1 MDDMGDGSLKDTV
14 MSSMIKE
21 FQNLKEK
28 FKNDDE
34 ECAWPFCGV
43 RAARGEG

>member
-34 ECAWPFCGV
+34 ECAWPLVSC
-43 RAARGEG
+43 GEGER